1 MYQICE
7 NVLFCI
13 FVYFICLKKL
23 KYYLNKSLYLKAQNV
38 MGCNHQVQS
47 KTTTTKYNNLN
58 IIYFKAIFL
67 IYNRIN

>member
-47 KTTTTKYNNLN
+47 KTTTKNNLN
-58 IIYFKAIFL
+58 IYIFQGNFL